1 MMLRSIVQKIKEN
14 ENDLLTNGC
23 AYLFGML
30 GALTLFVITH
40 FLVISPPTIGT
51 VNVSGIVEQ
60 FIRQES
66 RKNLSQEILKK
77 EVRTF
82 GVLLDQVVKDYA
94 KQHNVSL
101 FLREAVVAGGRDYTS
116 EINKIMQHDVANIE
130 RKSE

>member
-1 MMLRSIVQKIKEN
+1 MMLRSIVQKVKEN
-14 ENDLLTNGC
+14 ENNLLTNGC

-51 VNVSGIVEQ
+51 VNVSGIIEQ

-66 RKNLSQEILKK
+66 RKNLPQEILKK
-77 EVRTF
+77 EVHKF
-82 GVLLDQVVKDYA
+82 GVLLDQVVKTYA

-116 EINKIMQHDVANIE
+116 EINKIMQHDLVTAKNKTE
-130 RKSE
+130 